1 MPFLLNNGLNLW
13 GKIACWSL
21 LAVEGLMQD
30 WQTWYKAEFQERYFS
45 ESPWQLVSH
54 SEVILQNNPTKQII
68 DFAQINKTY
77 VLIPLLVV
85 LLSCYLAQLLF
96 YRHGLESLWEDYV
109 HLQRVFGITICKP
122 QSPKSIY
129 PFHLS
134 PIISKLLH
142 IHKKFMMIMFHIK
155 NHRKFHKIHKF

>member
-30 WQTWYKAEFQERYFS
+30 WQTWYEAEFQERYFS
-45 ESPWQLVSH
+45 ESPWQLVSQ

-85 LLSCYLAQLLF
+85 LLSCYLAQWLF
-96 YRHGLESLWEDYV
+96 YREDYV

-155 NHRKFHKIHKF
+155 NHRKFHKIRKF

>member
-1 MPFLLNNGLNLW
+1 MSENRKISPSWWSYLIIMPFLLNNGLNLW

-85 LLSCYLAQLLF
+85 LLSCYLAQWLF
-96 YRHGLESLWEDYV
+96 NRHGLQKHQPYRKSVGRLCPLEEGLWNN
-109 HLQRVFGITICKP
+109 HL
-122 QSPKSIY
+122 
-129 PFHLS
+129 
-134 PIISKLLH
+134 
-142 IHKKFMMIMFHIK
+142 
-155 NHRKFHKIHKF
+155 

>member
-13 GKIACWSL
+13 AKIACWSL

-85 LLSCYLAQLLF
+85 LLSCYLAQWLF
-96 YRHGLESLWEDYV
+96 NRHGLQKHQPYRK
-109 HLQRVFGITICKP
+109 RVFGITICKP
-122 QSPKSIY
+122 QFPKNIY

-142 IHKKFMMIMFHIK
+142 IHTKFMMIMFHIK
-155 NHRKFHKIHKF
+155 NHRKFHKICKF